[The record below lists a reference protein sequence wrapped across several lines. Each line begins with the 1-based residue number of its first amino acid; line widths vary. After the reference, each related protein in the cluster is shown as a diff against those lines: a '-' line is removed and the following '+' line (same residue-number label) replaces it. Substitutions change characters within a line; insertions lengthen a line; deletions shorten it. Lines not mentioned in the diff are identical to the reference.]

1 MSSTGCEDFDSS
13 LVEVAVPAFDTV
25 TIFAET
31 DSAYRGQ
38 QIPLSTDRVGSNLV
52 YQWEPANLMDNPNS
66 PNPTIT
72 IQNTTIVTLTV
83 IDLNTGC
90 EVFAEKRLKVYEIN
104 CAEPE
109 IFIPS
114 AFTPNGDNN
123 NDVFYVRGSNLYSI
137 ELEIYNRWGELVFR
151 TDDLN
156 RGWDGIYNGR
166 EADPGVFVYHL
177 KAVCLDRQEYFTKGN
192 LTLIR

>member
-1 MSSTGCEDFDSS
+1 
-13 LVEVAVPAFDTV
+13 
-25 TIFAET
+25 
-31 DSAYRGQ
+31 
-38 QIPLSTDRVGSNLV
+38 
-52 YQWEPANLMDNPNS
+52 MDNPNS

-104 CAEPE
+104 CAEPD

-123 NDVFYVRGSNLYSI
+123 NDIFYVRGSNLYSI

-156 RGWDGIYNGR
+156 RGWDGSYNGR

-177 KAVCLDRQEYFTKGN
+177 KAICLDKQEYFTKGN